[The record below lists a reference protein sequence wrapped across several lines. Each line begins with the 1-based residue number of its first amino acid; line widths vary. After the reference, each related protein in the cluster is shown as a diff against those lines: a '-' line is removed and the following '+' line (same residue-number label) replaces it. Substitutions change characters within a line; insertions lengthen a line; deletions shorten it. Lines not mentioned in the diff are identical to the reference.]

1 MSNTITIKD
10 PNGNIVCSVENVDP
24 IRNDKN
30 IEKTIQKIENH
41 YKIQIPSQFRQALIK
56 YNNEFIHAYGHD
68 INCVP
73 LNDDVSKWWMF
84 DEARNKNY
92 FSGIKDIAYKD
103 FIVVESMGNGDSL
116 LIYKNNE
123 LYFYSH
129 DTNEPLT
136 KVAIYKDFNDYLNK
150 VLKPCFGKKDGIVTR
165 LYDKGA
171 RILNDIC
178 KKYTIYDK
186 DNANV

>member
-10 PNGNIVCSVENVDP
+10 PNGNIVCSVESTTSTADVD
-24 IRNDKN
+24 IN
-30 IEKTIQKIENH
+30 KTIQKIESH

-56 YNNEFIHAYGHD
+56 YNNELIHSYGHD

-73 LNDDVSKWWMF
+73 LNGDVSKWWMF
-84 DEARNKNY
+84 DEAGNKKY
-92 FSGIKDIAYKD
+92 SSGIKDIAYKD
-103 FIVVESMGNGDSL
+103 FIVVESIGNGDSL

-136 KVAIYKDFNDYLNK
+136 KVTIFPIFSK
-150 VLKPCFGKKDGIVTR
+150 KPVFFFS
-165 LYDKGA
+165 
-171 RILNDIC
+171 
-178 KKYTIYDK
+178 
-186 DNANV
+186 

>member
-10 PNGNIVCSVENVDP
+10 PNGNIVCSVESTTTFTADIDIN
-24 IRNDKN
+24 
-30 IEKTIQKIENH
+30 KTIQKIESYH
-41 YKIQIPSQFRQALIK
+41 KIQIPSQFRQALAE
-56 YNNEFIHAYGHD
+56 YNNEFIRAYGHD

-73 LNDDVSKWWMF
+73 LNGDASGWRMF
-84 DEARNKNY
+84 DEAGDKKY
-92 FSGIKDIAYKD
+92 SSGIKDIAYKD

-129 DTNEPLT
+129 DTSEPLT
-136 KVAIYKDFNDYLNK
+136 KVVIYKDFNDYLNK
-150 VLKPCFGKKDGIVTR
+150 VLKPCFGKNVSVNDK

-171 RILNDIC
+171 RIVDDIC
-178 KKYTIYDK
+178 KKYTI
-186 DNANV
+186 